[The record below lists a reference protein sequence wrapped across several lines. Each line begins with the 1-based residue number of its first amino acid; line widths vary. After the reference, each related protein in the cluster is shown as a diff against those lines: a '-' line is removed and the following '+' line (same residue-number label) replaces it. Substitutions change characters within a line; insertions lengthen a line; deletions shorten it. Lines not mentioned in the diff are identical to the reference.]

1 MRGKIVKLTGGFYYV
16 MRDEVVYETRARGLF
31 RNEDKKPLV
40 GDIVEFK
47 MENNLGY
54 IEKIYPRKN
63 ILKRP
68 KVANVDQVLVVIP
81 TKNPVYNLNLVD
93 KIIASYEEEVEILV
107 AINKYDLDKSEG
119 EYLFEIYRKAGFK
132 TFLISYK
139 YTFTIDL
146 LREYLKGKTTALSGV
161 SAAGKSTVISNILK
175 KEVQVGNVSEK
186 TKRGT
191 HTTRHVEI
199 ISGDEDTYV
208 FDTPGFSSF
217 ELDIKADD
225 LKEYFRE
232 FEKNRGNCKFQDCCH
247 INEPGCAIKKLVEK
261 GEIPESRYKSYL
273 QIYNELKEKEH
284 S

>member
-81 TKNPVYNLNLVD
+81 TKDPVYNLNLVD

-273 QIYNELKEKEH
+273 QIYNELKEKENL
-284 S
+284 

>member
-1 MRGKIVKLTGGFYYV
+1 MKGKIVKLTGGFYYV
-16 MRDEVVYETRARGLF
+16 MSDEVVYETRARGLF

-68 KVANVDQVLVVIP
+68 KVANVDQVLVLIP
-81 TKNPVYNLNLVD
+81 TKEPVYNLNLVD
-93 KIIASYEEEVEILV
+93 KIIASYEEEVEVLV

-146 LREYLKGKTTALSGV
+146 LREYLKGKTTALSGI
-161 SAAGKSTVISNILK
+161 SAAGKSTVISHILK
-175 KEVQVGNVSEK
+175 KEVQVGSVSEK

-217 ELDIKADD
+217 ELDVKADD
-225 LKEYFRE
+225 LKEHFRE
-232 FEKNRGNCKFQDCCH
+232 FEKNRRHCKFQDCCH
-247 INEPGCAIKKLVEK
+247 INEPGCEIKKLVEE
-261 GEIPESRYKSYL
+261 GEIPESRYNSYL
-273 QIYNELKEKEH
+273 QIYNELKERER

>member
-81 TKNPVYNLNLVD
+81 TKDPVYNLNLVD

>member
-1 MRGKIVKLTGGFYYV
+1 MKGKIVKLTGGFYYV
-16 MRDEVVYETRARGLF
+16 MSDEVVYETRARGLF

-68 KVANVDQVLVVIP
+68 KVANVDQVLVLIP
-81 TKNPVYNLNLVD
+81 TKEPVYNLNLVD
-93 KIIASYEEEVEILV
+93 KIIASYEEEVEVLV

-161 SAAGKSTVISNILK
+161 SAAGKSTVISHILK
-175 KEVQVGNVSEK
+175 KRSTSRK
-186 TKRGT
+186 C
-191 HTTRHVEI
+191 
-199 ISGDEDTYV
+199 
-208 FDTPGFSSF
+208 
-217 ELDIKADD
+217 
-225 LKEYFRE
+225 FR
-232 FEKNRGNCKFQDCCH
+232 KN
-247 INEPGCAIKKLVEK
+247 
-261 GEIPESRYKSYL
+261 
-273 QIYNELKEKEH
+273 
-284 S
+284 